1 MAESRK
7 ETKRR
12 TRMKTKKNLFAA
24 AAILSA
30 CAIAFWLSTSIQGGE
45 ETYEIHPQVAV
56 PYGYTPNTDTYR
68 LIDLI
73 EYLTDQNI
81 QITQDQLVQLD
92 QQLNTVAEKL
102 DSIDNKLKRLSAR
115 MARIEKALG
124 IEPDPPAKQK
134 SQKKSAQ

>member
-1 MAESRK
+1 
-7 ETKRR
+7 
-12 TRMKTKKNLFAA
+12 MKTKKNLFAA

-30 CAIAFWLSTSIQGGE
+30 CTIAFWFSTSIQGGE
-45 ETYEIHPQVAV
+45 ETYEIHPQVGV
-56 PYGYTPNTDTYR
+56 PYGYTPNTDTSR

-134 SQKKSAQ
+134 SQKKSAE

>member
-1 MAESRK
+1 
-7 ETKRR
+7 
-12 TRMKTKKNLFAA
+12 MKTKRSLFAA
-24 AAILSA
+24 AAVLSA

-81 QITQDQLVQLD
+81 QITQDQLVQLN

-102 DSIDNKLKRLSAR
+102 DSINNKLKRLSAR
-115 MARIEKALG
+115 MAGIEKALG

>member
-1 MAESRK
+1 
-7 ETKRR
+7 
-12 TRMKTKKNLFAA
+12 MKTKKSLFAA
-24 AAILSA
+24 AAVLSA

-56 PYGYTPNTDTYR
+56 PYGYTPNTDTFR

-81 QITQDQLVQLD
+81 QITQDQLVQLN

-134 SQKKSAQ
+134 CQKKPAQ